1 MATSATTTRISH
13 ISVIFLHGSV
23 AGSGSCCG
31 GCLTSHGVSKCRSA
45 GWEGRVSAAHGIVDS
60 VRMWECD
67 IAKKGAQKWKGKKM
81 SAE

>member
-1 MATSATTTRISH
+1 
-13 ISVIFLHGSV
+13 
-23 AGSGSCCG
+23 
-31 GCLTSHGVSKCRSA
+31 LTSHGVSKCRSA